1 MQQLLYG
8 VWMLIRQPVLARLQR
23 FKALQFSTLLS
34 LVDNYAPLTLSI
46 YSVYFKVNAFSAY
59 VRTMQQVW
67 AM

>member
-8 VWMLIRQPVLARLQR
+8 VWLLIRQPGLVRLQR

-46 YSVYFKVNAFSAY
+46 HSVYFKVNAFSAY

-67 AM
+67 AT